1 MSRLLSRY
9 AEAIYWMARY
19 VERAENVSRILEV
32 GLRMALISSSAET
45 RESTW
50 VSTLE
55 VIGEQAGFAAK
66 YDTINPDDVIEFL
79 AFDQDNPSSIYSSLR
94 AARENA
100 RALRGTITTEMWE
113 SINASWLEIR
123 DSNKEEMMAR
133 ARRDLFDWVKERA
146 HLFRGVTNGTM
157 LQDDSYD
164 FIRLGWYAERAGN
177 TARLLDSKY
186 HILLPSADGV
196 GGAVDYY
203 QWGAL
208 LRSVSAFRAYHK
220 IYSNVISPRRVAEL
234 LIMQADMPRSLH
246 ACLRHINTSLD
257 RLCDR
262 RPFECRR
269 LAGELHARIAYGSMS
284 DIFNEGLHEFLT
296 EFIEDNTILGTQIQR
311 DFLMLA

>member
-1 MSRLLSRY
+1 MLGRTADSL
-9 AEAIYWMARY
+9 YWMARY
-19 VERAENVSRILEV
+19 IERAENISRILDV
-32 GLRMALISSSAET
+32 GLRMALITRSPET

-50 VSTLE
+50 ISTLE
-55 VIGEQAGFAAK
+55 IVGGQEEFSDRYDVVSRDNVIK
-66 YDTINPDDVIEFL
+66 FL
-79 AFDQDNPSSIYSSLR
+79 ALDPENPSSIYSALK
-94 AARENA
+94 AARENG

-113 SINASWLEIR
+113 SLNATWLEIR
-123 DSNKEEMMAR
+123 DSNEEVVA
-133 ARRDLFDWVKERA
+133 ALGDRDLFDWVKERA

-157 LQDDSYD
+157 LQDDS
-164 FIRLGWYAERAGN
+164 FEFTRLGWYVERAGN

-186 HILLPSADGV
+186 HILLPSAEEV

-220 IYSNVISPRRVAEL
+220 IYSNVITPRRVAEL

-246 ACLRHINTSLD
+246 SCLNQITSSLD

-269 LAGELHARIAYGSMS
+269 LAGELHARIAYGSMGA
-284 DIFNEGLHEFLT
+284 IFGKGLHEFLT
-296 EFIEDNTILGTQIQR
+296 EFIEDSTELGGQIQR

>member
-1 MSRLLSRY
+1 MLGRTADSL
-9 AEAIYWMARY
+9 YWMARY
-19 VERAENVSRILEV
+19 MERAENVARILDV
-32 GLRMALISSSAET
+32 GVRMALIPSSPET

-50 VSTLE
+50 ISTLE
-55 VIGEQAGFAAK
+55 IAGGQEDFAERYDAVNRDNVIQ
-66 YDTINPDDVIEFL
+66 YL
-79 AFDQDNPSSIYSSLR
+79 ALDPENYSSIYSSLR
-94 AARENA
+94 AARENG

-113 SINASWLEIR
+113 SLNATWLEIR
-123 DSNKEEMMAR
+123 DSNGQGGVGR
-133 ARRDLFDWVKERA
+133 AHRDLFDWVKERV
-146 HLFRGVTNGTM
+146 HLFRGVTDGTM
-157 LQDDSYD
+157 LQDDS
-164 FIRLGWYAERAGN
+164 FEFARLGWYAERAGN

-186 HILLPSADGV
+186 HILLPSVQEV

-246 ACLRHINTSLD
+246 CCLNQITGSLD
-257 RLCDR
+257 RLCGR

-269 LAGELHARIAYGSMS
+269 LAGELHARIAYGSMN
-284 DIFNEGLHEFLT
+284 DILGKGLHEFLT
-296 EFIEDNTILGTQIQR
+296 EFIEDSTALGSQIQR

>member
-1 MSRLLSRY
+1 MLGRTADSL
-9 AEAIYWMARY
+9 YWMARY
-19 VERAENVSRILEV
+19 MERAENVSRILDV
-32 GLRMALISSSAET
+32 ALRMALIPSAAET

-50 VSTLE
+50 ISTLE
-55 VIGEQAGFAAK
+55 VIGGQEEFAER
-66 YDTINPDDVIEFL
+66 YDVVDPDSVIQFL
-79 AFDQDNPSSIYSSLR
+79 ALDPDNPSSIYSVLR
-94 AARENA
+94 AARENG

-113 SINASWLEIR
+113 SLNATWLEIR
-123 DSNKEEMMAR
+123 DFDKGKIAAR
-133 ARRDLFDWVKERA
+133 GHRDLFDWVKERA

-157 LQDDSYD
+157 LQDDS
-164 FIRLGWYAERAGN
+164 FEFTRLGWYVERAGN

-186 HILLPSADGV
+186 HILLPSADEV

-220 IYSNVISPRRVAEL
+220 IYSNVITPRRVAEL

-246 ACLRHINTSLD
+246 ACLNQITTALD
-257 RLCDR
+257 QLCDR

-269 LAGELHARIAYGSMS
+269 LAGELHARIAYGSMKE
-284 DIFNEGLHEFLT
+284 IFYTGLHEFLT
-296 EFIEDNTILGTQIQR
+296 EFVEDSTDLGDQIQR